1 MFIETERPPGTARS
15 ARAHPL
21 GLALVGHL
29 VGAALLW
36 WVVSAPDRTIVYNDD
51 FVRWAWLAGI
61 LGAALAVAVG
71 GWRRSWKS
79 TALASLGVGAAL
91 VLELAIFVAWI
102 ISHSQ

>member
-1 MFIETERPPGTARS
+1 MSIETGRAPVAARS
-15 ARAHPL
+15 VAAHPL
-21 GLALVGHL
+21 GLALVSHL

-36 WVVSAPDRTIVYNDD
+36 GVVSAPDRTVAYNDD

-61 LGAALAVAVG
+61 LGAVLAAAVG

-91 VLELAIFVAWI
+91 VLELAIFVVWI